1 MYYNGEGYRL
11 CTGIPPGI
19 RVGKSMRR
27 TIQSEMNDVIRQV
40 GRLPASYLMDEA
52 ETYICALCDMERKPC
67 EIHAGVKC
75 AMMIR
80 EGTELE
86 LLRSAE
92 KEQLQEQYGH
102 CVACGNV
109 IEPSILM
116 DKPLAE
122 LCPSCLSVARKVT

>member
-1 MYYNGEGYRL
+1 
-11 CTGIPPGI
+11 
-19 RVGKSMRR
+19 
-27 TIQSEMNDVIRQV
+27 MNDVIRQV
-40 GRLPASYLMDEA
+40 GRLPAGYLIEEA

-92 KEQLQEQYGH
+92 REQHQEQYGQ
-102 CVACGNV
+102 CVSCGNV
-109 IEPSILM
+109 IESSILT

-122 LCPSCLSVARKVT
+122 LCGSCLSAARKVI